1 MSKKILGL
9 LAVVML
15 GAQPIQALTKK
26 QVAARAAI
34 VGLAAGTGVYIACLP
49 AANPVVSNFLGRKL
63 IWPLR
68 KSTTEEGRLFD
79 LPCGPECTSN
89 EDAEVATVAGLGA
102 FAGMSALS
110 AWVFSHWTATS
121 RYTWAKKQYEQLIDQ
136 SLYRVQMNDAN
147 ISRILQ
153 NSGCEYEDMP
163 LVEAFLRLRSYDETL
178 REIEKELIAAINE
191 VGIYSKLGRR
201 LKSLSRQVGYDLNR
215 VRANETFIK
224 NHDKTAWLGQWKIHQ
239 KRELERE
246 RMQRQALAY
255 AAPQIHGH
263 IVYHWQ

>member
-1 MSKKILGL
+1 MNKKVLGL
-9 LAVVML
+9 LAVVIV
-15 GAQPIQALTKK
+15 GAQSIQALTKK
-26 QVAARAAI
+26 QVVARAAI

-49 AANPVVSNFLGRKL
+49 VANPAVKNFLDRQL
-63 IWPLR
+63 ILPLR
-68 KSTTEEGRLFD
+68 KSTTEGGHLFN
-79 LPCGPECTSN
+79 LPCGPQYAVN
-89 EDAEVATVAGLGA
+89 ENAKTPLLAGLGT
-102 FAGMSALS
+102 FAGMGALS
-110 AWVFSHWTATS
+110 AWVFSHWTAKS
-121 RYTWAKKQYEQLIDQ
+121 RYAWAQKQYEQLVDQ

-178 REIEKELIAAINE
+178 RDIEKELIAAINE

-201 LKSLSRQVGYDLNR
+201 LKSLSRQIGYDLNR

-224 NHDKTAWLGQWKIHQ
+224 NHDKTAWLEQWKIHQ

-263 IVYHWQ
+263 VVYHWQ

>member
-1 MSKKILGL
+1 MNKKVLGL
-9 LAVVML
+9 LVVVIV
-15 GAQPIQALTKK
+15 GAQSIQALTKK
-26 QVAARAAI
+26 QVVARAAI
-34 VGLAAGTGVYIACLP
+34 VGLSAGTGMYIAYLP
-49 AANPVVSNFLGRKL
+49 AGNGFLGRQL

-79 LPCGPECTSN
+79 LPCGPQCTFR
-89 EDAEVATVAGLGA
+89 EGAEAATVAGLGTVI
-102 FAGMSALS
+102 GMSALS
-110 AWVFSHWTATS
+110 AWVFSHWTAKS
-121 RYTWAKKQYEQLIDQ
+121 RLTWAQKQYEQLVDQ
-136 SLYRVQMNDAN
+136 SLYRVQMNSAN

-178 REIEKELIAAINE
+178 RDIEKELIAAINE

-201 LKSLSRQVGYDLNR
+201 LKSLSKRIGYDLNR

-224 NHDKTAWLGQWKIHQ
+224 NHDKTAWIEQWKIHQ

-246 RMQRQALAY
+246 RMRQQALAY

-263 IVYHWQ
+263 VVYHWQ